1 MKPHGDLSDLTER
14 IDALLPQTQCRQ
26 CGYAGCRPYA
36 EAISSGAADINR
48 CPPGGN
54 EVIAELAELLQR
66 PPLPL
71 DTLYGVTQAPAVALI
86 DEAWC
91 IGCTLCIQACPVD
104 AIAGAAKVMHTVI
117 AEECTGCALCI
128 PPCPVDCIAM
138 VPVDRSAGRDAQR
151 AVAAHARRRYTARMA
166 RTARLTHAR
175 LPPLVSP
182 AVSPTADT
190 TDTEAKREA
199 IKKALARA
207 RERLKK

>member
-71 DTLYGVTQAPAVALI
+71 DTRYGVTQAPAVALI